1 MVDALIVA
9 IGFTRPYV
17 GDYILVDDIDIVFAF
32 FGKPRTARTDRFLQV
47 TLDILLA
54 MFRLPAR
61 NSLL

>member
-1 MVDALIVA
+1 MVDAFIVE
-9 IGFTRPYV
+9 IRFTRPCV

-32 FGKPRTARTDRFLQV
+32 FGKPRAARTDGFLQV

-54 MFRLPAR
+54 MFRWPAR